1 MTKLLSLLL
10 ILLSLS
16 LQANAQQGETGIYYN
31 NKAVSFSRIV
41 GKKIGNVA
49 GAYFTF
55 GLSSAK
61 AKINIEGSRS
71 ENTVASTKPTF
82 VFKFGD
88 KNPITGDL
96 FANEENI
103 TRFLLVKVKI
113 KGKQRSVIV
122 GKYGLTQIK
131 TNVDSKDI
139 IALKLESK
147 GNGVYEFT
155 FRFDMHYKKTKRISS
170 LFDGIRLFLFISVI
184 TTQQHKTQRG
194 CIKIGV
200 KGSLGF
206 ARS

>member
-1 MTKLLSLLL
+1 MKKFLFLLL
-10 ILLSLS
+10 ISLSLS
-16 LQANAQQGETGIYYN
+16 LQTNAQQNDTGIYYN
-31 NKAVSFSRIV
+31 DKAITFSRIT

-61 AKINIEGSRS
+61 AKINIEGSNS

-96 FANEENI
+96 FANEENV
-103 TRFLLVKVKI
+103 TRSLLVKIKI
-113 KGKQRSVIV
+113 KGKQRSIIA

-147 GNGVYEFT
+147 GNGIYEVTPREALEDGEEYAFYYRQKEEDKNAP
-155 FRFDMHYKKTKRISS
+155 FYGVFD
-170 LFDGIRLFLFISVI
+170 FVV
-184 TTQQHKTQRG
+184 QE
-194 CIKIGV
+194 
-200 KGSLGF
+200 
-206 ARS
+206 

>member
-103 TRFLLVKVKI
+103 PRFLLVKVKI

-147 GNGVYEFT
+147 GNGVYEVTPRDPLEKGEEYAFYYRQKEEDKNDP
-155 FRFDMHYKKTKRISS
+155 FYGVFD
-170 LFDGIRLFLFISVI
+170 
-184 TTQQHKTQRG
+184 
-194 CIKIGV
+194 
-200 KGSLGF
+200 F
-206 ARS
+206 AVQE

>member
-1 MTKLLSLLL
+1 MAKFLSILL
-10 ILLSLS
+10 ISLSLS
-16 LQANAQQGETGIYYN
+16 LQINAQQGETGIYYN
-31 NKAVSFSRIV
+31 DKAISFSRIT

-61 AKINIEGSRS
+61 AKMNIEGSSS

-96 FANEENI
+96 YANEENI
-103 TRFLLVKVKI
+103 ARFLLVKIKT
-113 KGKQRSVIV
+113 KGKQRSIIV

-147 GNGVYEFT
+147 GGGVYEVTPREALEKGEEYAFYYRQKEEDKKDP
-155 FRFDMHYKKTKRISS
+155 FYGVFD
-170 LFDGIRLFLFISVI
+170 FVI
-184 TTQQHKTQRG
+184 QE
-194 CIKIGV
+194 
-200 KGSLGF
+200 
-206 ARS
+206 

>member
-41 GKKIGNVA
+41 GKKIVNVA

-139 IALKLESK
+139 IALKL
-147 GNGVYEFT
+147 
-155 FRFDMHYKKTKRISS
+155 
-170 LFDGIRLFLFISVI
+170 
-184 TTQQHKTQRG
+184 
-194 CIKIGV
+194 
-200 KGSLGF
+200 
-206 ARS
+206 